1 MDIYSRRSRWKLL
14 LALAALA
21 LLIITLVYSN
31 YLAQKLAEGERNKA
45 ELFVNT
51 IIEVENKA
59 NNDEDVSYEADILE
73 KFGSND
79 LPIIFERDNGELE
92 GWNMDGANDQAIVD
106 QERLADEIQKIK
118 DSGGEPIDTY
128 GKMIWYRSSQ
138 LYKML
143 KLFPYFM
150 TLMVILFILIG
161 YFLLN
166 SARSAEQNRVW
177 AGMAKETAHQLG
189 TPISAIIGW
198 IEILKD
204 SGEATPDQ
212 LEIIS
217 ELRNDVNRLE
227 LVADRFS
234 KIGSA
239 PALDRIDIN
248 DSLTKSMEYM
258 AKRAP
263 KKVIFSLHP
272 SSSQEHAMINSH
284 LFNWVI
290 ENLYRNA
297 LDSMDG
303 KGAITTKV
311 YEDSQMV
318 AIDIEDSG
326 SGIPSSKFKTVFQP
340 GFSTKKR
347 GWGLGLSL
355 AKRIIENYHKGK
367 IFVKSSKI
375 DQGTTFAIR
384 LPKA

>member
-1 MDIYSRRSRWKLL
+1 L
-14 LALAALA
+14 LALAAFV

-31 YLAQKLAEGERNKA
+31 YLAEKLAEGERNKA

-51 IIEVENKA
+51 IIQVENKA
-59 NNDEDVSYEADILE
+59 NNDEDVSYEADIIE

-92 GWNMDGANDQAIVD
+92 GWNMDGDSDAPVIDQS
-106 QERLADEIQKIK
+106 RLAEEIQKIK
-118 DSGGEPIDTY
+118 ANGGMPIDTY
-128 GKMIWYRSSQ
+128 GKAIWYRSSQ
-138 LYKML
+138 LYKTL

-198 IEILKD
+198 IEILKE

-212 LEIIS
+212 LEIVA

-258 AKRAP
+258 SMRAP
-263 KKVIFSLHP
+263 KKIVFSLDP
-272 SSSQEHAMINSH
+272 YSSHEHAMINSH

-303 KGAITTKV
+303 KGAITTTV

-318 AIDIEDSG
+318 AIDIADTG

>member
-1 MDIYSRRSRWKLL
+1 M
-14 LALAALA
+14 LALAAFV

-31 YLAQKLAEGERNKA
+31 YLAEKLAEGERNKA

-51 IIEVENKA
+51 IIQVENKA
-59 NNDEDVSYEADILE
+59 NNDEDVSYEADIIE

-92 GWNMDGANDQAIVD
+92 GWNMDGDSDAPVIDQS
-106 QERLADEIQKIK
+106 RLAEEIQKIK
-118 DSGGEPIDTY
+118 ANGGMPIDTY
-128 GKMIWYRSSQ
+128 GKAIWYRSSQ
-138 LYKML
+138 LYKTL

-198 IEILKD
+198 IEILKE

-212 LEIIS
+212 LEIVA

-258 AKRAP
+258 SKRAP
-263 KKVIFSLHP
+263 KKIVFSLDP
-272 SSSQEHAMINSH
+272 YSSHEHAMINSH

-303 KGAITTKV
+303 KGAITTTV

-318 AIDIEDSG
+318 AIDIADTG

>member
-1 MDIYSRRSRWKLL
+1 MDIYSRRSRWKIL
-14 LALAALA
+14 LALAAFV

-31 YLAQKLAEGERNKA
+31 YLAEKLAEGERNKA

-51 IIEVENKA
+51 IIQVENKA
-59 NNDEDVSYEADILE
+59 NNDEDVSYEADIIE

-92 GWNMDGANDQAIVD
+92 GWNMDGDSDAPVIDQS
-106 QERLADEIQKIK
+106 RLAEEIQKIK
-118 DSGGEPIDTY
+118 ANGGMPIDTY
-128 GKMIWYRSSQ
+128 GKAIWYRSSQ
-138 LYKML
+138 LYKTL

-198 IEILKD
+198 IEILKE

-212 LEIIS
+212 LEIVA

-258 AKRAP
+258 SKRAP
-263 KKVIFSLHP
+263 KKIVFSLDP
-272 SSSQEHAMINSH
+272 YSSHEHAMINSH

-303 KGAITTKV
+303 KGAITTTV

-318 AIDIEDSG
+318 AIDIADTG

>member
-1 MDIYSRRSRWKLL
+1 L
-14 LALAALA
+14 LALAAFV

-31 YLAQKLAEGERNKA
+31 YLAEKLAEGERNKA

-51 IIEVENKA
+51 IIQVENKA
-59 NNDEDVSYEADILE
+59 NNDEDVSYEADIIE

-92 GWNMDGANDQAIVD
+92 GWNMDGDSDAPVIDQS
-106 QERLADEIQKIK
+106 RLAEEIQKIK
-118 DSGGEPIDTY
+118 ANGGMPIDTY
-128 GKMIWYRSSQ
+128 GKAIWYRSSQ
-138 LYKML
+138 LYKTL

-198 IEILKD
+198 IEILKE

-212 LEIIS
+212 LEIVA

-258 AKRAP
+258 SKRAP
-263 KKVIFSLHP
+263 KKIVFSLDP
-272 SSSQEHAMINSH
+272 YSSHEHAMINSH

-303 KGAITTKV
+303 KGAITTTV

-318 AIDIEDSG
+318 AIDIADTG

>member
-1 MDIYSRRSRWKLL
+1 
-14 LALAALA
+14 
-21 LLIITLVYSN
+21 
-31 YLAQKLAEGERNKA
+31 
-45 ELFVNT
+45 
-51 IIEVENKA
+51 
-59 NNDEDVSYEADILE
+59 
-73 KFGSND
+73 
-79 LPIIFERDNGELE
+79 
-92 GWNMDGANDQAIVD
+92 
-106 QERLADEIQKIK
+106 
-118 DSGGEPIDTY
+118 
-128 GKMIWYRSSQ
+128 
-138 LYKML
+138 
-143 KLFPYFM
+143 
-150 TLMVILFILIG
+150 
-161 YFLLN
+161 
-166 SARSAEQNRVW
+166 
-177 AGMAKETAHQLG
+177 
-189 TPISAIIGW
+189 
-198 IEILKD
+198 
-204 SGEATPDQ
+204 
-212 LEIIS
+212 
-217 ELRNDVNRLE
+217 VNRLE

-258 AKRAP
+258 SKRAP
-263 KKVIFSLHP
+263 KKIVFSLDP
-272 SSSQEHAMINSH
+272 YSSHEHAMINSH

-303 KGAITTKV
+303 KGAITTTV

-318 AIDIEDSG
+318 AIDIADTG